1 MLWRTPSARF
11 WRNLPAGFI
20 QPCQPTLVAN
30 PPAGPGWLHEVKH
43 DGFRI
48 LARKQGERVEVWSR
62 RGALFNDRFPRIAE
76 AVGALPVDNALID
89 GEAVVFLPDGHSDFA
104 GLLTKAGG
112 EQASFVAFDLLG
124 LEGDDLRQRPLEE
137 RRDALARLVARRR
150 RRPVQRS
157 PGDRGRGRVRPRLQ
171 ARPRG
176 DRVEARRQPISER
189 DEPQLA
195 EVPEPG
201 VSTPVKRNRLPHPLG
216 AFPFDPV
223 RIECERCGRA
233 AGYRR
238 ARLSVWAC
246 GGPFG
251 SGAGSPDPMEAPLST

>member
-30 PPAGPGWLHEVKH
+30 PPAGSGWLREVKH

-76 AVGALPVDNALID
+76 AMDALPVDNALIE

-112 EQASFVAFDLLG
+112 EQASLVAFDLLG
-124 LEGDDLRQRPLEE
+124 LEADDLRQRALEE
-137 RRDALARLVARRR
+137 RRDALARLI
-150 RRPVQRS
+150 
-157 PGDRGRGRVRPRLQ
+157 RGVDGV
-171 ARPRG
+171 
-176 DRVEARRQPISER
+176 VFSEALVTEGAIVFAHACKLGLE
-189 DEPQLA
+189 
-195 EVPEPG
+195 G
-201 VSTPVKRNRLPHPLG
+201 IVSKR
-216 AFPFDPV
+216 
-223 RIECERCGRA
+223 
-233 AGYRR
+233 
-238 ARLSVWAC
+238 
-246 GGPFG
+246 
-251 SGAGSPDPMEAPLST
+251 AGSRYRSGTTRNWLKSLNPDFQRR